1 MTARLISFWG
11 RINASYW
18 FYPAIFSILAFF
30 LALGT
35 IALDRSVASDFLT
48 SNQWLIPA
56 RPSGASN
63 MLQVIAG
70 STIGVAATVF
80 SITIVAVSYASG
92 TYGPRLLSNFMEN
105 KGNQLSLATF
115 IGTFVYTVMVLR
127 VVRQEGESASAIING
142 DPMPGFVPQLS
153 LLVAIAMM
161 LSSIG
166 VLVFF
171 LNHVPDS
178 IRINTVLEDIGKRLI
193 RQIQRRFPHEGE
205 SIDWPEIETDQD
217 VRAKRAGYIEI
228 IDFGGL
234 DDIAKEHD
242 GRIVLF
248 VEAGNFIHPP
258 RALAGLH
265 GMEHDEKI
273 NEKVRNCF
281 ALSGLRTPTQ
291 DLLFLLD
298 ELVEIALRALSPG
311 VNDPFTA
318 MTALHWIGA
327 ATAELGTRELHES
340 PNDDDRPDPATA
352 RVIPLTTDFT
362 GYVAA
367 GFGAARSAVA
377 TSRKASLCMF
387 AALENCADAITNP
400 KRLAVLRE
408 EGAKLLAQAESALTG
423 PDLVDVHERHRRFL
437 RHLR

>member
-1 MTARLISFWG
+1 MTARLLSLWS

-35 IALDRSVASDFLT
+35 IALDRSIASDFLT
-48 SNQWLIPA
+48 SSKWLIPA

-92 TYGPRLLSNFMEN
+92 TYGPRLLSNFMED

-127 VVRQEGESASAIING
+127 VVRQEDESAATIFTG
-142 DPMPGFVPQLS
+142 DPTPGFVPQLS
-153 LLVAIAMM
+153 LLVAIGMM

-205 SIDWPEIETDQD
+205 GIDWPEIETDQK
-217 VRAKRAGYIEI
+217 VRAERAGYIEI
-228 IDFGGL
+228 IDFDGL
-234 DDIAKEHD
+234 DDIARDQE

-248 VEAGNFIHPP
+248 VEAGDFIHPP
-258 RALAGLH
+258 RSLAGLH

-273 NEKVRNCF
+273 LKKVRNCF
-281 ALSGLRTPTQ
+281 VLSGLRTPTQ

-311 VNDPFTA
+311 INDPFTA

-327 ATAELGTRELHES
+327 ATAELGTRVLHES
-340 PNDDDRPDPATA
+340 ANDDEKVDPDEA
-352 RVIPLTTDFT
+352 RVIPLTTDFA

-367 GFGAARSAVA
+367 GFGASRSAVA

-387 AALENCADAITNP
+387 AALENCADAVSSDS
-400 KRLAVLRE
+400 RLAVLRE
-408 EGAKLLAQAESALTG
+408 EGARLLAQVESALSG
-423 PDLVDVHERHRRFL
+423 PDLVEVHERHRRFL